1 MSAAKCVRSTG
12 RLREAITLA
21 QRGVTREVSAAVL
34 QYGSDNLG
42 AVVPQ
47 KRVGENVNLRG
58 RAAPPLL
65 QPQRSD
71 LIGHFLR
78 CSWVFHHASERI
90 SDLRRHEQRELI
102 PSKLLRL
109 AGSDAG

>member
-34 QYGSDNLG
+34 QYGSNNLG

-58 RAAPPLL
+58 RAAPLL
-65 QPQRSD
+65 QHQRSD

-90 SDLRRHEQRELI
+90 SDLRRL
-102 PSKLLRL
+102 K
-109 AGSDAG
+109 